1 MNPAQITEAPVAGI
15 AGSPVVAGMP
25 AVEGIPAAGDG
36 AARGGYVLAEA
47 HDADLAAAAP
57 DVVLVAAGG
66 EVPAALGARR
76 ILQREGIATRVV
88 SMPCAAWFHRQ
99 SSAYRD
105 AVLPPSAPATVSVGA
120 GAEVGRYQLLGG
132 AGENV
137 CLDHFDTGTGTPGI
151 GLYGPHDLS
160 PERVAAA
167 ARASLSRTTG
177 RGRP

>member
-1 MNPAQITEAPVAGI
+1 MNPAQITEVPVA
-15 AGSPVVAGMP
+15 AG
-25 AVEGIPAAGDG
+25 GDG

-57 DVVLVAAGG
+57 DVVLVASGG
-66 EVPAALGARR
+66 EVPTALDARR

-105 AVLPPSAPATVSVGA
+105 AVLPPGAPATVSVGA

-137 CLDHFDTGTGTPGI
+137 CLDHFGTGTPGDGLY
-151 GLYGPHDLS
+151 GLYGPHGLN

-167 ARASLSRTTG
+167 ARASLSRARGSGRSCATG
-177 RGRP
+177 RGRS